1 MSVRALVVVLQMTRS
16 LPPPPAPL
24 PAPCC
29 HFHHLLAR
37 GRHRPR
43 GSPSETSG
51 LAWCPRIVKV
61 TGSSLAGR
69 SRHLTTSSIRLK
81 PGRRHYHREINDSY
95 LTGSYVVLLMLK
107 EWYSGHNQ
115 AGREEYEG
123 ILCRQGRAWG
133 KSASKVH
140 QGRVSDLRVNCDAR
154 LSSGSG
160 ELARVFWKPE
170 YLEWRKPNAKSSL
183 ELLAWRRWL
192 NCRKWCAGLAICIW
206 TWYNGIP

>member
-95 LTGSYVVLLMLK
+95 LTGVVRCFIDAK
-107 EWYSGHNQ
+107 RVVFGSQSGW
-115 AGREEYEG
+115 AGG
-123 ILCRQGRAWG
+123 IRGNFMQTRTHVRKVNI
-133 KSASKVH
+133 KSTP
-140 QGRVSDLRVNCDAR
+140 GPGFRFT
-154 LSSGSG
+154 G
-160 ELARVFWKPE
+160 
-170 YLEWRKPNAKSSL
+170 
-183 ELLAWRRWL
+183 
-192 NCRKWCAGLAICIW
+192 
-206 TWYNGIP
+206 